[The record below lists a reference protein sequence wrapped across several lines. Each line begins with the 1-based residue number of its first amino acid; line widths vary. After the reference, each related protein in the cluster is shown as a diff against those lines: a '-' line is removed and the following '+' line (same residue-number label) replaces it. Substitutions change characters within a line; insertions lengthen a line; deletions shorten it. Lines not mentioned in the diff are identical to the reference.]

1 MEKPSVKSDLIS
13 IANSLPD
20 SATYAEAM
28 YQLYVRMKV
37 AQGQK
42 AARQGLLIPH
52 EQVIKTFYN
61 L

>member
-13 IANSLPD
+13 IANSLSD

-42 AARQGLLIPH
+42 AARQGPLIPH
-52 EQVIKTFYN
+52 DQVINK
-61 L
+61 

>member
-13 IANSLPD
+13 IANSLSD

-42 AARQGLLIPH
+42 AARQGPLIPQ
-52 EQVIKTFYN
+52 EQVINRFYN

>member
-13 IANSLPD
+13 IANSLSD

-42 AARQGLLIPH
+42 AARQGPLIPH
-52 EQVIKTFYN
+52 DQVINKFKN
-61 L
+61 Q